1 MSKEK
6 SDEYWEGYIQKQNE
20 SMEICKICRYRTKFR
35 ELEKQEDSI
44 LENKKWV
51 SDKLISKE
59 RIKRVKETLHEF
71 DSNYSYEAIDEN
83 GNIIDKE
90 ADRLATIFNEAWYYI
105 EQLENKL
112 ADSTPNSVIREKIED
127 LNFSGGND
135 GKDEIENQI
144 RQFTIEILEE
154 ILKEGEKR

>member
-154 ILKEGEKR
+154 ILKEGEK